1 MDLKLNYY
9 SNQWLLGDDNI
20 IISQEPRQE
29 IERFVNSLNNEQLT
43 KITEFVES
51 MPTMKHEEKFTCKK
65 CKHEN
70 TVELKGLQDFF

>member
-1 MDLKLNYY
+1 MTTLAEVNA
-9 SNQWLLGDDNI
+9 SLGVTNI
-20 IISQEPRQE
+20 ALSDVAKEQKETNKGIS
-29 IERFVNSLNNEQLT
+29 
-43 KITEFVES
+43 KFVEG

>member
-1 MDLKLNYY
+1 MY
-9 SNQWLLGDDNI
+9 SVQTGDDKVI
-20 IISQEPRQE
+20 MSQEPREE
-29 IERFVNSLNNEQLT
+29 IEKFVNSLTNEQLT

-51 MPTMKHEEKFTCKK
+51 MPTMQHEEKFICKK